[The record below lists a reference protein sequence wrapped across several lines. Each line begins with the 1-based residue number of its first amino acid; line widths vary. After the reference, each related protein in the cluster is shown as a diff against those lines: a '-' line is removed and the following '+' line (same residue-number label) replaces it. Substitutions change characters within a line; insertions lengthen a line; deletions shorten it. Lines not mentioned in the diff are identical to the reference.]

1 MCRKLLRNA
10 VQDKTAPYALYQQLQ
25 EQGRTLPIYAQ
36 DSVLDIPELAD
47 KQADRKQL
55 AAAGK
60 QVLEIMRSA
69 DALPADQRDAHVRA
83 RLDGLDRANQAA
95 TAG

>member
-1 MCRKLLRNA
+1 M
-10 VQDKTAPYALYQQLQ
+10 
-25 EQGRTLPIYAQ
+25 
-36 DSVLDIPELAD
+36 LDIAELAD

-69 DALPADQRDAHVRA
+69 DALPADQRDAHVRV
-83 RLDGLDRANQAA
+83 RLDAIDRAGQAA
-95 TAG
+95 SAG